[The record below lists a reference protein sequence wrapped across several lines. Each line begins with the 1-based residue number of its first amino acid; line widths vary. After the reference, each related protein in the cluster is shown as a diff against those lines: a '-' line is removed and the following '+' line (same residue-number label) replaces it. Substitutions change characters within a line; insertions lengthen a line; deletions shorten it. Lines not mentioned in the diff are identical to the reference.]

1 MLAIFFIL
9 FFVLLLLNVP
19 IVFSMLIPSV
29 LYIVSNPNLELSM
42 VAVKIM
48 GGVDSFTL
56 LSLPLFVFAG
66 NIMNFGLVTERI
78 FNFAHVITKHRRG
91 GLGYA
96 NILASLIFAGMSGS
110 ACADAGSLGAIELKA
125 MREHNYDEDFAMAV
139 TGASSMLGPIFPP
152 SMPMTLIAF
161 STGVSLGKLF
171 AAGVLP
177 AILLAIVM
185 MVKVFFDC
193 RKKNYIVDEKAPLKE
208 IISTFKYAFPCL
220 MMPIAMLGGIYSGI
234 FTPTETAAVI
244 SIYCLILAF
253 AYKALTAGGLLNI
266 IAESVRAVMMMS
278 VICTTSQ
285 LFAYVL
291 TLEKVPQRLVSFFST
306 YVTTPVVFW
315 IAVILL
321 FLVLGCFLDDSV
333 SQLIIVPLLL
343 PIATGLG
350 IQPLH
355 FCIISTILI
364 VMGLCTP
371 PVGMVLYMLQGVSSL
386 SYERIAKAVVPYLLI
401 TLVGV
406 VILII
411 FPQITMV
418 LPTLLFN
425 N

>member
-1 MLAIFFIL
+1 
-9 FFVLLLLNVP
+9 
-19 IVFSMLIPSV
+19 
-29 LYIVSNPNLELSM
+29 
-42 VAVKIM
+42 
-48 GGVDSFTL
+48 
-56 LSLPLFVFAG
+56 
-66 NIMNFGLVTERI
+66 
-78 FNFAHVITKHRRG
+78 
-91 GLGYA
+91 
-96 NILASLIFAGMSGS
+96 
-110 ACADAGSLGAIELKA
+110 
-125 MREHNYDEDFAMAV
+125 
-139 TGASSMLGPIFPP
+139 
-152 SMPMTLIAF
+152 
-161 STGVSLGKLF
+161 
-171 AAGVLP
+171 
-177 AILLAIVM
+177 
-185 MVKVFFDC
+185 
-193 RKKNYIVDEKAPLKE
+193 
-208 IISTFKYAFPCL
+208 
-220 MMPIAMLGGIYSGI
+220 MLGGIYSGI

-315 IAVILL
+315 IAVIVL

-401 TLVGV
+401 TLIGV

-418 LPTLLFN
+418 LPTLLFK
-425 N
+425 